1 MEGAACCGLV
11 AEDHDEIRGTCT
23 NEAGN
28 KSKRSTAKLLQQNRP
43 YPAARQIF
51 RIKKSTRP
59 HFLILRR
66 QLLRILFRR
75 PTRLKAMLLNA
86 STLMGLLATLGT
98 TYASRKCATP
108 DPPAELLAKSRELKA
123 QADALKEAGVMVSKA
138 PITVNA
144 WFHVVSASETLADG
158 NITVSAITS
167 EYVPCDDQLRIRMR
181 CFKTRSRF

>member
-1 MEGAACCGLV
+1 
-11 AEDHDEIRGTCT
+11 
-23 NEAGN
+23 
-28 KSKRSTAKLLQQNRP
+28 
-43 YPAARQIF
+43 
-51 RIKKSTRP
+51 
-59 HFLILRR
+59 
-66 QLLRILFRR
+66 
-75 PTRLKAMLLNA
+75 MLLKA

-144 WFHVVSASETLADG
+144 WFHVVSASGTLADG
-158 NITVSAITS
+158 NITVSAIMS

-181 CFKTRSRF
+181 CFKTRLRF